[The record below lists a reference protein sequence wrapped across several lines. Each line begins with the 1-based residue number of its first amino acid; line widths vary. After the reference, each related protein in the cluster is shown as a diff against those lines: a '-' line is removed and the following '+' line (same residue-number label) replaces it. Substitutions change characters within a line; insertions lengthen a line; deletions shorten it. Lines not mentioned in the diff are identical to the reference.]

1 MMLSITGHVFIVL
14 WSFTVSL
21 SVFQRNV
28 EFKDLFFKKM
38 LSKTL
43 IVYESRVVQ
52 LVNKITTTPEKRS
65 CPNFMH
71 FVTNRPSN

>member
-43 IVYESRVVQ
+43 IVYESRV
-52 LVNKITTTPEKRS
+52 ES
-65 CPNFMH
+65 
-71 FVTNRPSN
+71 SAASE